1 MSTVAYHVSRITCH
15 VSGQT
20 VALVSLLACSLG
32 LRLYGLN
39 AVLWY
44 DEAFSAWLAQLPIS
58 NLLTASLGDVHPPL
72 YYLMLWGVTHLVGHT
87 EAALRLPSV
96 LAGVGLVW
104 AVNRLMTALQQDQKA
119 VWLAT
124 GLIALSPFQVYYST
138 EARMYEL
145 LMLTLVFS
153 AWRLVIGDW
162 RLGVVGSVVALYL
175 HNLAPL
181 FVGAIWVAALI
192 TNYQSPKTI
201 LRPAM
206 ITALGYAPGLVL
218 ALRQAGQVGAGY
230 WIPPVTSP
238 GRIIAT
244 LDDLLFFTPNNP
256 FVLSTSLI
264 TCLGLLVIATDRRPG
279 TGDRST
285 DYFLLI
291 TSFLPL
297 ACVTVVSLLWQPIL
311 ISRSVAGVAPF
322 YTMLLAVNLARS
334 RRRLVTLAA
343 LGGPTLLLILVGPFW
358 GEMGRPP
365 GDEKLLQFYGELQPG
380 DGIYH
385 ANVGSYV
392 VWQYYHPEMA
402 QYLWPQETTLKQTL
416 SGESR
421 RAMGMAERDFEEV
434 KCTQRRWW
442 LIQFNNPVTQPAEM
456 EYVTRLLSENPHK
469 QVAVL
474 RSDQTVEAWLYLIE
488 PVCSDPKGF

>member
-1 MSTVAYHVSRITCH
+1 MSTVAYHVSRVRCH

-20 VALVSLLACSLG
+20 VALVSLLVCSLG

-39 AVLWY
+39 SVLWY

-58 NLLTASLGDVHPPL
+58 NLWAAALGDVHPPL
-72 YYLMLWGVTHLVGHT
+72 YYLMLWAVTHLVGHS

-104 AVNRLMTALQQDQKA
+104 SVNRLMTALQQDQKA

-124 GLIALSPFQVYYST
+124 GLMAFSPFQVYYSQ

-145 LMLTLVFS
+145 LMLALVVC
-153 AWRLVIGDW
+153 AWGVVIGDW
-162 RLGVVGSVVALYL
+162 RLEIGGSLAALYL
-175 HNLAPL
+175 HNLAPV
-181 FVGAIWVAALI
+181 FVGSIVLGGLLFYPKKSLI
-192 TNYQSPKTI
+192 SN
-201 LRPAM
+201 LRPVFIM
-206 ITALGYAPGLVL
+206 LSYLPG
-218 ALRQAGQVGAGY
+218 AIMAIRQAGQVGAGY

-256 FVLSTSLI
+256 FVLATALI
-264 TCLGLLVIATDRRPG
+264 TCLGLILIFTSRPNA
-279 TGDRST
+279 
-285 DYFLLI
+285 FLLI
-291 TSFLPL
+291 TTGLPL
-297 ACVTVVSLLWQPIL
+297 ACVTAVSLLWQPIL

-322 YTMLLAVNLARS
+322 YTMLLACDLARS
-334 RRRLVTLAA
+334 QRRLVTFAA
-343 LGGPTLLLILVGPFW
+343 LGGPTLFLILAGPLL

-365 GDEKLLQFYGELQPG
+365 GDEKLLGLYGEVQPG
-380 DGIYH
+380 DGLYH

-392 VWQYYHPEMA
+392 VWQYYHPDMP
-402 QYLWPQETTLKQTL
+402 QVLWPQETTLQQTL
-416 SGESR
+416 SGETR
-421 RAMGMAERDFEEV
+421 AAMGMVERDFEAV

-456 EYVTRLLSENPHK
+456 DYVTRLLSEHPHK
-469 QVAVL
+469 QVALL
-474 RSDQTVEAWLYLIE
+474 RSDQTVEAWLYLIT
-488 PVCSDPKGF
+488 PKCE